1 MSGGKAGI
9 GKGFLLV
16 EHNRPD
22 SWGLFELLMSLEEA
36 LVEGD
41 TKQWN

>member
-1 MSGGKAGI
+1 MSPSFRIDADLLKSSNQMSGGKAGI

-22 SWGLFELLMSLEEA
+22 S
-36 LVEGD
+36 
-41 TKQWN
+41 